1 MLGTCRKNSDQLLR
15 RRLSKVGLKLIQS
28 RKNVLPQH
36 SSLTFISESP
46 GDKLM
51 TVYVPNM
58 CISKAFKFGD
68 FLRHRPN
75 TNTLETQPCPLTGTG
90 QSAGIPEQYKKHV
103 NFGIAST
110 GSTFCIVVMK
120 FSTIIRLGSAFA
132 VAQLSRAQPPTTLAS
147 TATSSAPTSTS
158 KPGGGS
164 SVLGT
169 CSTPLTVSGYNNS
182 ALPNPFLF
190 DDGTPVQT
198 QEEWACRRAQ
208 IASLIQGYEA
218 GSLPPKPSSLSAN
231 FTQSGTTGTLAITAS
246 NGGSSITFSPTITY
260 PSGTAPNDGG
270 SIPIPAGI
278 ATLTYSNSDMAQQNS
293 ASSRGI
299 GLFYNLY
306 GSSHNASAMTAWVW
320 GVSRIIDILES
331 TPAANINTQK
341 IAVTGCSRDGKGA
354 LMAGA
359 FETRIALTVPQE
371 SGSGGDTCWRLSKF
385 EQDSG
390 SVVQTA
396 TEIVGENVWFST
408 AFNNYVNN
416 LNQLPYDHHLLLAM
430 VAPRGLISFENTD
443 FVWLSPLSS
452 WGCVSAART
461 VYQALGVPDNHGFEQ
476 VGGHQHCQ
484 WPSSLTPSL
493 NAFFDKFLLGGSTNT
508 SDFFST
514 NNVFGGVPWNP
525 AQWINWSTPTLT

>member
-1 MLGTCRKNSDQLLR
+1 M
-15 RRLSKVGLKLIQS
+15 KL
-28 RKNVLPQH
+28 
-36 SSLTFISESP
+36 
-46 GDKLM
+46 
-51 TVYVPNM
+51 
-58 CISKAFKFGD
+58 
-68 FLRHRPN
+68 
-75 TNTLETQPCPLTGTG
+75 
-90 QSAGIPEQYKKHV
+90 
-103 NFGIAST
+103 
-110 GSTFCIVVMK
+110 
-120 FSTIIRLGSAFA
+120 STIIRLGSACA
-132 VAQLSRAQPPTTLAS
+132 VAQLSRAQSPQWGQCGGIGWNGAKTCISGNVCTVINPYYSQCLPGTQAPPPTTSSQATTPVPTTPAS
-147 TATSSAPTSTS
+147 TSTSSPPTSTS
-158 KPGGGS
+158 NPGGGS
-164 SVLGT
+164 SVPGT
-169 CSTPLTVSGYNNS
+169 CSTPLTISGYNNA

-198 QEEWACRRAQ
+198 QEDWACRRAQ

-218 GSLPPKPSSLSAN
+218 GSLPPKPSSLSAT

-246 NGGSSITFSPTITY
+246 N
-260 PSGTAPNDGG
+260 DEGG

-278 ATLTYSNSDMAQQNS
+278 AKLTYSNSDMAQQNS

-320 GVSRIIDILES
+320 GVSRIIDALES

-359 FETRIALTVPQE
+359 FETRIALTIPQE
-371 SGSGGDTCWRLSKF
+371 SGSGGDACWRLSKF
-385 EQDSG
+385 EQDKG
-390 SVVQTA
+390 AVVQTA
-396 TEIVGENVWFST
+396 TEIVGENDWFS
-408 AFNNYVNN
+408 ASFNNYVNN

-461 VYQALGVPDNHGFEQ
+461 VYQALGVPNNHGFEQ

-493 NAFFDKFLLGGSTNT
+493 NAFFDKFLLGGSTST
-508 SDFFST
+508 SNLFST
-514 NNVFGGVPWNP
+514 NNVFGGVPWTSS
-525 AQWINWSTPTLT
+525 QWINWNTPTLT